1 MMELE
6 RGGVLRRQPETAEE
20 TEAHKGWAK
29 AVSYTHLD
37 VYKRQVGNDC

>member
-20 TEAHKGWAK
+20 AEAHKAGRK
-29 AVSYTHLD
+29 S
-37 VYKRQVGNDC
+37 C